1 LAEKKSKVMIK
12 QKPMTILLTNDDGI
26 NAPGLYALFKEM
38 NKYGKVYIVAP
49 DSEKSAVGHAITL
62 SDPLRV
68 QNFYKNDEF
77 FGYAVNGTPADC
89 VKIAYWALEI
99 NPDILISGINLGSNT
114 GINIIYSGTVSAAT
128 EGMFLNIP
136 SFAISLTTFTN
147 PNFEIAAKFAG
158 TLSQIIL
165 NKGLPR
171 GTLLNVNVP
180 AVTNEDEITGVIITR
195 QGNAMYHE
203 EFDKRT
209 DPHNRVYYWLTGQKV
224 KLETEPD
231 VDDRAILNKKI
242 SITPVHF
249 DLTNYEF
256 LDELREWGIKY

>member
-1 LAEKKSKVMIK
+1 MEKKIK
-12 QKPMTILLTNDDGI
+12 ILLTNDDGI
-26 NAPGLYALFKEM
+26 NAPGLNALYKEM
-38 NKYGKVYIVAP
+38 KKMGEVFVVAP

-68 QNFYKNDEF
+68 TDFYKNDSF

-89 VKIAYWALEI
+89 VKLAYWALKI
-99 NPDILISGINLGSNT
+99 KPDILISGINLGSNT

-136 SFAISLTTFTN
+136 SFAISLTTFLN
-147 PNFEIAAKFAG
+147 PNFEIAAKFARK
-158 TLSQIIL
+158 LSQIII
-165 NKGLPR
+165 KRGLPE

-180 AVTNEDEITGVIITR
+180 AVENENDIAGVEITR

-203 EFDKRT
+203 EFDKRS

-224 KLETEPD
+224 KLEKEPD
-231 VDDRAILNKKI
+231 VDDRAILNNKI
-242 SITPVHF
+242 SITPLHF
-249 DLTNYEF
+249 DLTRYEF
-256 LDELREWGIKY
+256 LDELKQWKIDFN

>member
-1 LAEKKSKVMIK
+1 MN
-12 QKPMTILLTNDDGI
+12 KPLTILLTNDDGI

-38 NKYGKVYIVAP
+38 KKYGKVYIVAP

-68 QNFYKNDEF
+68 QNYYRNDEF

-89 VKIAYWALEI
+89 VKIAYWALDI
-99 NPDILISGINLGSNT
+99 KPDILISGINLGSNT

-147 PNFEIAAKFAG
+147 PNFDIAAKFAG
-158 TLSQIIL
+158 KLAKIIL
-165 NKGLPR
+165 NHGLPK

-180 AVTNEDEITGVIITR
+180 AVDHEMDIRGVKITR
-195 QGNAMYHE
+195 QGKAMYRE

-224 KLETEPD
+224 QLETDPE
-231 VDDRAILNKKI
+231 VDDRAILNNEI

-249 DLTNYEF
+249 DLTDYDF
-256 LDELREWGIKY
+256 LDELRRWDIRF